1 MNKLNAP
8 HFVSNPKTGEIV
20 TTFEGKDKKTYGRVR
35 LDQVTTQIRNNME
48 SDVRRTAFITLQ
60 ESVLE
65 RRMNDGSLVEFG
77 PYIVAGQEGKLL
89 VQESTTP
96 FYEGQDPKTAGKDGD
111 VITHGGMPVYRNTI
125 FSIDGNSS
133 DELLVSDSVNAT
145 VSATA
150 GVE

>member
-1 MNKLNAP
+1 MKNTNAP

-20 TTFEGKDKKTYGRVR
+20 TTFEGKDGKTYGRVR

-65 RRMNDGSLVEFG
+65 RRMNDGSLIEGG
-77 PYIVAGQEGKLL
+77 PYIVGGKEGKLL
-89 VQESTTP
+89 VQESTVP
-96 FYEGQDPKTAGKDGD
+96 FWEGQDPKTAGKDGD
-111 VITHGGMPVYRNTI
+111 IITHAGQPVYRNTLI
-125 FSIDGNSS
+125 SFDDNAS
-133 DELLVSDSVNAT
+133 DELLVSDT
-145 VSATA
+145 VSVSQPASA

>member
-8 HFVSNPKTGEIV
+8 HFVSNPKTGEVV
-20 TTFEGKDKKTYGRVR
+20 TTFEGKDGKTYGRVR

-65 RRMNDGSLVEFG
+65 RRMKDNSLVEFG
-77 PYIVAGQEGKLL
+77 AYIVAGKEGKLL

-96 FYEGQDPKTAGKDGD
+96 FY
-111 VITHGGMPVYRNTI
+111 Y
-125 FSIDGNSS
+125 
-133 DELLVSDSVNAT
+133 
-145 VSATA
+145 
-150 GVE
+150 

>member
-1 MNKLNAP
+1 
-8 HFVSNPKTGEIV
+8 
-20 TTFEGKDKKTYGRVR
+20 
-35 LDQVTTQIRNNME
+35 ME

-65 RRMNDGSLVEFG
+65 RRMKEGSLVEFG
-77 PYIVAGQEGKLL
+77 PYIVAGKEGELL

-96 FYEGQDPKTAGKDGD
+96 FYEGQEPKTAGKDGD
-111 VITHGGMPVYRNTI
+111 IITHGGQPVYRNTI
-125 FSIDGNSS
+125 FSIDDNAS

-145 VSATA
+145 VSASA